1 MSGGGARRVEGSPA
15 SAAPVSFCLSA
26 KKNLDEDI
34 DGVDVIFIVTV
45 LRIRYVESS
54 SNLCRTS
61 TAGLTITGRVSD

>member
-1 MSGGGARRVEGSPA
+1 MGGGGARRVEGSPA

-26 KKNLDEDI
+26 KNLDEDI
-34 DGVDVIFIVTV
+34 DGVDVILIVTV

-54 SNLCRTS
+54 SNLFRTS